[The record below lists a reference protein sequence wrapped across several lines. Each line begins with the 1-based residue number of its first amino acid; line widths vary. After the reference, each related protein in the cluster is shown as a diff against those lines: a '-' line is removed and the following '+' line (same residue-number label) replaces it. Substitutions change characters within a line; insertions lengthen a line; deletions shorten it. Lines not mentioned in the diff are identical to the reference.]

1 MDFTKYL
8 ESYMERA
15 GRTLNQTPFEQLKQA
30 AEMLMEARAKG
41 NWIFSAGNGGSAATA
56 SHFANDFVKGLSV
69 EGHKRFKTMS
79 LNDGI
84 PIVTA
89 LGNDY
94 DYSRCYSEQ
103 LKNYGAPGDILVV
116 YSGSGN
122 SPNVV
127 KAAEYARSIGMKVI
141 SFTGRDGGKLDEYS
155 DIDCIAPTDC
165 MEEIEDVH
173 MVWEHA
179 LVMGLREMIL
189 SEEEKAGA

>member
-1 MDFTKYL
+1 MDFTKHL
-8 ESYMERA
+8 TDYMERA
-15 GRTLNQTPFEQLKQA
+15 GRTLNKSPFNKLKQA

-69 EGHKRFKTMS
+69 EGRKRFKAMA

-94 DYSRCYSEQ
+94 DYSRCFSEQ
-103 LKNYGAPGDILVV
+103 LKNYGTAGDILVV

-122 SPNVV
+122 SANVV

-141 SFTGRDGGKLDEYS
+141 SFTGRDGGKLDKLS

-179 LVMGLREMIL
+179 LVMGLRELIVA
-189 SEEEKAGA
+189 EEEQAGT